1 MHSSSVWFL
10 HSSLSGCWSRWLK
23 DRGHPFIKQTREL
36 FTVHPHDTRKASITF
51 IYSMMTL
58 GKIILKLIED
68 CWLYFQFVPRHKWY
82 SRETSKMMVNE
93 AGFFFLFFKSICSK
107 QHAASIYRTR
117 FSLDAAQKTTVL
129 VNVSEWTYYGGNG
142 RMTTSIPPMGAVSSW
157 NTRIICWAGSTGV
170 LDGGIGSCGGVDVGI
185 EPMSGDRESESVW
198 MCVWSYILP
207 CKSLG

>member
-36 FTVHPHDTRKASITF
+36 FMVHPHDTRKASITF

-58 GKIILKLIED
+58 GKIVLKSIED

-93 AGFFFLFFKSICSK
+93 AGFFFLKYLQQTACCLYLPHSVFTGRCTK
-107 QHAASIYRTR
+107 
-117 FSLDAAQKTTVL
+117 VL
-129 VNVSEWTYYGGNG
+129 VNVSEWNYYGGNG

-157 NTRIICWAGSTGV
+157 NTR
-170 LDGGIGSCGGVDVGI
+170 
-185 EPMSGDRESESVW
+185 
-198 MCVWSYILP
+198 
-207 CKSLG
+207 